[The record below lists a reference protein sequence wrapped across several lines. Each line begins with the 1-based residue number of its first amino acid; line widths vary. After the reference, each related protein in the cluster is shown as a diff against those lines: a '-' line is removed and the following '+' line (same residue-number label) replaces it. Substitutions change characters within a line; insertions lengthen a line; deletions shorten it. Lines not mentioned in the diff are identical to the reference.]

1 MRLTDTRKDE
11 AERGIT
17 IKSTG
22 ISLYM
27 QMSDEDLKGFTG
39 ERFRISQVISG
50 RNTALLLFLDTQLA
64 QVCCNGSDVSILI
77 YAAW

>member
-39 ERFRISQVISG
+39 EIAIDG
-50 RNTALLLFLDTQLA
+50 
-64 QVCCNGSDVSILI
+64 
-77 YAAW
+77 

>member
-1 MRLTDTRKDE
+1 MLLVQAGDMRLTDTRKDE

-27 QMSDEDLKGFTG
+27 QMTEEDLKNFTG
-39 ERFRISQVISG
+39 ALAWPRKVGSIGG
-50 RNTALLLFLDTQLA
+50 R
-64 QVCCNGSDVSILI
+64 
-77 YAAW
+77 